1 MSRYNLITILGPT
14 ASGKTFFGANLAYKF
29 NGEIISADSRQ
40 VYREMDL
47 GTGKDYEDYIIQDYS
62 VPAHLIDIH
71 DAGYKY
77 NLFEYQRDFHRVFEE
92 IRSRGNLPFL
102 VGGTG
107 MYIEAILNRY
117 ELVKVPP
124 NEELR
129 KKLEK
134 LNHGELIH
142 VLQNYNFSLHNT
154 SDLKIRKRTLRAIEI
169 ADYYSRE
176 KLLQSNLPE
185 INSLI
190 LGVKYDRISRRK
202 RISERLEA
210 RIKEGL
216 IDEVKNLLEKIS
228 TEDLLYYGLEYKF
241 ITLYLT
247 GQLDYKEMFGK
258 LEVAIHQFA
267 KRQMT
272 WFRRMERNGFKIHW
286 LDGHMSLE
294 EKLTRS
300 RNIINKEAPEIIE
313 KSWK

>member
-1 MSRYNLITILGPT
+1 MSKYNLITILGPT
-14 ASGKTFFGANLAYKF
+14 ASGKTSFGANLAYRIR
-29 NGEIISADSRQ
+29 GEIISADSRQ

-47 GTGKDYEDYIIQDYS
+47 GTGKDYDDYIIEDYS

-71 DAGYKY
+71 DPGYKY
-77 NLFEYQRDFHRVFEE
+77 NLFEYQSDFHSVFQE

-107 MYIEAILNRY
+107 MYIEAVLNKY
-117 ELVKVPP
+117 ELINVPP

-129 KKLEK
+129 RKLEK
-134 LNHGELIH
+134 LTHEELIN
-142 VLQNYNFSLHNT
+142 VLQKYNSSLHNT

-169 ADYYSRE
+169 ADHYSRE
-176 KLLQSNLPE
+176 KVQQRDLPE

-210 RIKEGL
+210 RLKEGL
-216 IDEVKNLLEKIS
+216 INVVKNLLDKVS
-228 TEDLLYYGLEYKF
+228 AEDLIYYGLEYKF

-247 GQLDYKEMFGK
+247 GKMDYKEMFGK

-286 LDGHMSLE
+286 LDGPMPLE
-294 EKLTRS
+294 EKLERS
-300 RNIINKEAPEIIE
+300 MIIINKEAPELM
-313 KSWK
+313 K

>member
-1 MSRYNLITILGPT
+1 MSKYNLITILGPT
-14 ASGKTFFGANLAYKF
+14 ASGKTSFGANLAYRIR
-29 NGEIISADSRQ
+29 GEIISADSRQ

-47 GTGKDYEDYIIQDYS
+47 GTGKDYDDYIIEDYS

-71 DAGYKY
+71 DPGYKY
-77 NLFEYQRDFHRVFEE
+77 NLFEYQSDFHSVFQE

-107 MYIEAILNRY
+107 MYIEAVLNKY
-117 ELVKVPP
+117 ELINVPP

-129 KKLEK
+129 RKLEK
-134 LNHGELIH
+134 LTQEELIN
-142 VLQNYNFSLHNT
+142 VLQKYNSSLHNT

-169 ADYYSRE
+169 ADHYSRE
-176 KLLQSNLPE
+176 KVQQIDLPE

-210 RIKEGL
+210 RLKEGL
-216 IDEVKNLLEKIS
+216 INEVKNLLDKVS
-228 TEDLLYYGLEYKF
+228 AEDLIYYGLEYKF

-247 GQLDYKEMFGK
+247 GKMDYKEMFGK

-286 LDGHMSLE
+286 LDGPMPLE
-294 EKLTRS
+294 EKLERS
-300 RNIINKEAPEIIE
+300 MIIINKDAPELM
-313 KSWK
+313 K

>member
-1 MSRYNLITILGPT
+1 MSKYNLITILGPT
-14 ASGKTFFGANLAYKF
+14 ASGKTSFGANLAYRIR
-29 NGEIISADSRQ
+29 GEIISADSRQ

-47 GTGKDYEDYIIQDYS
+47 GTGKDYDDYIIEDYS

-71 DAGYKY
+71 DPGYKY
-77 NLFEYQRDFHRVFEE
+77 NLFEYQSDFHSVFQE

-107 MYIEAILNRY
+107 MYIEAVLNKY
-117 ELVKVPP
+117 ELINVPP

-129 KKLEK
+129 RKLEK
-134 LNHGELIH
+134 LTQEELIN
-142 VLQNYNFSLHNT
+142 VLQKYNSSLHNT

-169 ADYYSRE
+169 ADHYSRE
-176 KLLQSNLPE
+176 KVQQRDLPE

-210 RIKEGL
+210 RLKEGL
-216 IDEVKNLLEKIS
+216 INEVKNLLDKVS
-228 TEDLLYYGLEYKF
+228 AEDLIYYGLEYKF

-247 GQLDYKEMFGK
+247 GKMDYKEMFGK

-286 LDGHMSLE
+286 LDGPMPLE
-294 EKLTRS
+294 EKLERS
-300 RNIINKEAPEIIE
+300 MIIINKEAPELM
-313 KSWK
+313 K

>member
-1 MSRYNLITILGPT
+1 MSKYNLITILGPT
-14 ASGKTFFGANLAYKF
+14 ASGKTSFGANLAYRIR
-29 NGEIISADSRQ
+29 GEIISADSRQ

-47 GTGKDYEDYIIQDYS
+47 GTGKDYDDYIIEDYS

-71 DAGYKY
+71 DPGYKY
-77 NLFEYQRDFHRVFEE
+77 NLFEYQSDFHSVFQE

-107 MYIEAILNRY
+107 MYIEAVLNKY
-117 ELVKVPP
+117 ELINVPP

-129 KKLEK
+129 RKLEK
-134 LNHGELIH
+134 LTQEELIN
-142 VLQNYNFSLHNT
+142 VLQKYNSSLHNT

-169 ADYYSRE
+169 ADHYSRE
-176 KLLQSNLPE
+176 KVQQRDLPE

-210 RIKEGL
+210 RLKEGL
-216 IDEVKNLLEKIS
+216 INEVKNLLDKVS
-228 TEDLLYYGLEYKF
+228 AEDLIYYGLEYKF

-247 GQLDYKEMFGK
+247 GKMDYKEMFGK

-286 LDGHMSLE
+286 LDGPMPLE
-294 EKLTRS
+294 EKLERS
-300 RNIINKEAPEIIE
+300 MIIINKDAPELM
-313 KSWK
+313 K

>member
-1 MSRYNLITILGPT
+1 
-14 ASGKTFFGANLAYKF
+14 
-29 NGEIISADSRQ
+29 
-40 VYREMDL
+40 MDL
-47 GTGKDYEDYIIQDYS
+47 GTGKDYDDYIIEDYS

-71 DAGYKY
+71 DPGYKY
-77 NLFEYQRDFHRVFEE
+77 NLFEYQSDFHSVFQE

-107 MYIEAILNRY
+107 MYIEAVLNKY
-117 ELVKVPP
+117 ELINVPP

-129 KKLEK
+129 RKLEK
-134 LNHGELIH
+134 LTQEELIN
-142 VLQNYNFSLHNT
+142 VLQKYNSSLHNT

-169 ADYYSRE
+169 ADHYSRE
-176 KLLQSNLPE
+176 KVQQIDLPE

-210 RIKEGL
+210 RLKEGL
-216 IDEVKNLLEKIS
+216 INEVKNLLDKVS
-228 TEDLLYYGLEYKF
+228 AEDLIYYGLEYKF

-247 GQLDYKEMFGK
+247 GKMDYKEMFGK

-272 WFRRMERNGFKIHW
+272 WFRRMERNGIKIHW
-286 LDGHMSLE
+286 LDGPMPLE
-294 EKLTRS
+294 EKLERS
-300 RNIINKEAPEIIE
+300 MIIINKEAPELM
-313 KSWK
+313 K

>member
-1 MSRYNLITILGPT
+1 MSKYNLITILGPT
-14 ASGKTFFGANLAYKF
+14 ASGKTSFGANLAYRIR
-29 NGEIISADSRQ
+29 GEIISADSRQ

-47 GTGKDYEDYIIQDYS
+47 GTGKDYDDYIIEDYS

-71 DAGYKY
+71 DPGYKY
-77 NLFEYQRDFHRVFEE
+77 NLFEYQSDFHSVFQE

-107 MYIEAILNRY
+107 MYIEAVLNKY
-117 ELVKVPP
+117 ELVNVPP

-129 KKLEK
+129 EK
-134 LNHGELIH
+134 LAKLNQEELIN
-142 VLQNYNFSLHNT
+142 VLQKYNSSLHNT

-169 ADYYSRE
+169 ADHYSRE
-176 KLLQSNLPE
+176 KVQQRDLPE

-210 RIKEGL
+210 RLKEGL
-216 IDEVKNLLEKIS
+216 INEVKNLLDKVS
-228 TEDLLYYGLEYKF
+228 AEDLIYYGLEYKF

-247 GQLDYKEMFGK
+247 GKMDYKEMFGK

-286 LDGHMSLE
+286 LDGPMPLE
-294 EKLTRS
+294 EKLERS
-300 RNIINKEAPEIIE
+300 MIIINKEAPELM
-313 KSWK
+313 K

>member
-14 ASGKTFFGANLAYKF
+14 ASGKTFFGSNLAYKL

-47 GTGKDYEDYIIQDYS
+47 GTGKDYDDYIIQGYR

-71 DAGYKY
+71 EAGYKY
-77 NLFEYQRDFHRVFEE
+77 NLFEYQRDFYKIFQE
-92 IRSRGNLPFL
+92 IRDRGNLPLL

-107 MYIEAILNRY
+107 MYIEAVLNKY
-117 ELVKVPP
+117 ELVNVPP
-124 NEELR
+124 NEKLR
-129 KKLEK
+129 EK
-134 LNHGELIH
+134 LANMTQEELIT
-142 VLQNYNFSLHNT
+142 VLKKYNSNLHNT
-154 SDLKIRKRTLRAIEI
+154 SDLKIRKRTIRAIEI
-169 ADYYSRE
+169 ADHYSRVKVE
-176 KLLQSNLPE
+176 LRDLPD

-190 LGVKYDRISRRK
+190 LGVKYDRMSRRN

-210 RIKEGL
+210 RINEGL
-216 IDEVKNLLEKIS
+216 IDEVKKLLDRIS
-228 TEDLLYYGLEYKF
+228 AEDLIYYGLEYKF

-272 WFRRMERNGFKIHW
+272 WFRRMERNGLKIHW
-286 LDGHMSLE
+286 LDGHMPLD
-294 EKLTRS
+294 EKLERS
-300 RNIINKEAPEIIE
+300 MAIIKEEAPELVE
-313 KSWK
+313 

>member
-1 MSRYNLITILGPT
+1 MSKYNLITILGPT
-14 ASGKTFFGANLAYKF
+14 ASGKTSFGANLAYRIR
-29 NGEIISADSRQ
+29 GEIISADSRQ

-47 GTGKDYEDYIIQDYS
+47 GTGKDYDDYIIEDYS

-71 DAGYKY
+71 DPGYKY
-77 NLFEYQRDFHRVFEE
+77 NLFEYQSDFHSVFQE

-107 MYIEAILNRY
+107 MYIEAVLNKY
-117 ELVKVPP
+117 ELINVPP

-129 KKLEK
+129 RKLEK
-134 LNHGELIH
+134 LTQEELIN
-142 VLQNYNFSLHNT
+142 VLQKYNSSLHNT

-169 ADYYSRE
+169 ADHYSRE
-176 KLLQSNLPE
+176 KVQQRDLPE

-210 RIKEGL
+210 RLKEGL
-216 IDEVKNLLEKIS
+216 INEVKNLLDKVS
-228 TEDLLYYGLEYKF
+228 AEDLIYYGLEYKF

-247 GQLDYKEMFGK
+247 GKMDYKEMFGK

-272 WFRRMERNGFKIHW
+272 WFRRMERDGFKIHW
-286 LDGHMSLE
+286 LDGPMPLE
-294 EKLTRS
+294 EKLERS
-300 RNIINKEAPEIIE
+300 MIIINKEAPELM
-313 KSWK
+313 K

>member
-1 MSRYNLITILGPT
+1 MSRYTLITILGPT
-14 ASGKTFFGANLAYKF
+14 ASGKTFFGANLALRLK
-29 NGEIISADSRQ
+29 GEIISADSRQ

-47 GTGKDYEDYIIQDYS
+47 GTGKDYDDYTIQNYS
-62 VPAHLIDIH
+62 IPVHLIDIH
-71 DAGYKY
+71 DPGYKY
-77 NLFEYQRDFHRVFEE
+77 NLFEYQKDFHRVYEE
-92 IRSRGNLPFL
+92 IRNRGKLPLL

-107 MYIEAILNRY
+107 MYIEAVLNKY
-117 ELVKVPP
+117 ELVNVPP
-124 NEELR
+124 NEALR
-129 KKLEK
+129 EK
-134 LNHGELIH
+134 LSNLTQEELIN
-142 VLQNYNFSLHNT
+142 VLQEYNSSLHNT

-169 ADYYSRE
+169 ADHYSRVKVE
-176 KLLQSNLPE
+176 QKDSPE

-216 IDEVKNLLEKIS
+216 IDEVKKLLYKIS
-228 TEDLLYYGLEYKF
+228 AEDLIYYGLEYKF

-247 GQLDYKEMFGK
+247 GQMDYKEMAGK

-286 LDGHMSLE
+286 LDGHMPME
-294 EKLTRS
+294 EKLERAM
-300 RNIINKEAPEIIE
+300 NIINKEAPELIL
-313 KSWK
+313 